1 MQFSEAPVLI
11 LQQMFRTVSPLWL
24 FGVLPVL
31 TFVYIVVAVF
41 VIWFHDDVSSAR
53 VMRAWKRSSAAES
66 LCHLS
71 TWLKRSSLHT
81 TIALAAVG
89 LLLALNAVYDRTAQ
103 QILENAGSI
112 CSIILGLTTIAV
124 TVAAAIILLNKN
136 YYLTFS
142 IQEVLRSYHFTECIG
157 YSIASCLMACAAGIL
172 LLSFTTGTA
181 ADRILLVL
189 LEGSVLFNLVSTAG
203 CLYITYK
210 IMFSGD
216 QIELKLLNRLTR
228 FFWASNFT
236 EDSGISSAE
245 DWSFSAIRPN
255 VEYLC
260 AGYVTAARK
269 LPIQNAQ
276 ALYGTVPG
284 HAEETGWNRRA
295 GRIRRWLLISAAG
308 LYLLSLLFCFLVPQA
323 YRPGMVLLD
332 TVAFLITLAMLLLKN
347 SPIHIL
353 FSKLQVQIMG
363 YSLEM
368 KNRTVL
374 ISRTSE
380 TGGNRYKR
388 FTLRMNNLIAFFVLA
403 LRQGVERETVDSAL
417 DLVLDW
423 LSDIGEQDRN
433 AVLYL
438 PVFTIGYFASLDGI
452 YPDALPPLF
461 RSLEPDASADSR
473 TASMITDQVLY
484 LTQSALEENHAERL
498 EAYLRWLT
506 AEPRAESNF

>member
-1 MQFSEAPVLI
+1 MLFFEASVQI
-11 LQQMFRTVSPLWL
+11 LQKVIRTVSPLWL

-31 TFVYIVVAVF
+31 TLAYVAAAVF
-41 VIWFHDDVSSAR
+41 VIWFHDDVGSAR
-53 VMRAWKRSSAAES
+53 MMRAWKRNSAAES
-66 LCHLS
+66 LCQLS
-71 TWLKRSSLHT
+71 TLLKKSTFHT
-81 TIALAAVG
+81 TVAVAAVG
-89 LLLALNAVYDRTAQ
+89 LLLGLNAVYDQTAP
-103 QILENAGSI
+103 QIQENAGSI

-124 TVAAAIILLNKN
+124 TVAAAIILLNKT

-157 YSIASCLMACAAGIL
+157 YSIASCLTACIAGML

-181 ADRILLVL
+181 ADRIFLLL
-189 LEGSVLFNLVSTAG
+189 LEGSVLFNLGSTAG

-216 QIELKLLNRLTR
+216 QIELKLLDRLNRI
-228 FFWASNFT
+228 FWASNFT

-276 ALYGTVPG
+276 GLYGTVPG
-284 HAEETGWNRRA
+284 RAEETGWIRRA
-295 GRIRRWLLISAAG
+295 DRIRRWLLISAAG
-308 LYLLSLLFCFLVPQA
+308 LYLLSLLFCFLIPRKYV
-323 YRPGMVLLD
+323 PGMLLLD
-332 TVAFLITLAMLLLKN
+332 TVSFLIILAVLLLKN
-347 SPIHIL
+347 SPIHSL
-353 FSKLQVQIMG
+353 FDRLQVQVMG
-363 YSLEM
+363 YSLVM
-368 KNRTVL
+368 KKRTVL

-403 LRQGVERETVDSAL
+403 LQQGVERETVDSAL

-438 PVFTIGYFASLDGI
+438 PVFTIGYFADLNGI
-452 YPDALPPLF
+452 RPEALPPLY
-461 RSLEPDASADSR
+461 RSLEPDPSADSR
-473 TASMITDQVLY
+473 TAAMITDQVLY
-484 LTQSALEENHAERL
+484 LTQSASEENHAERL
-498 EAYLRWLT
+498 DAYLRWLT
-506 AEPRAESNF
+506 AEPASES